1 MPFRLGPWEIELI
14 LIVFFGLPVYFV
26 PTVIAAIRKPKNL
39 VGIIVLN
46 LLAGWTFFGWV
57 AALVWAI
64 VADKKA
70 KSPESGGEAQPLTF
84 Q

>member
-1 MPFRLGPWEIELI
+1 MLFSLGPWEIGLI
-14 LIVFFGLPVYFV
+14 IILLFGLLVYLV
-26 PTVIAAIRKPKNL
+26 PTIIAAIRKTRNL

-70 KSPESGGEAQPLTF
+70 KSPESGAGT
-84 Q
+84 

>member
-1 MPFRLGPWEIELI
+1 MPFSLGPWEIGLI
-14 LIVFFGLPVYFV
+14 LIIILFGLPVYFV
-26 PTVIAAIRKPKNL
+26 PTIIAVIRKTKNL

-70 KSPESGGEAQPLTF
+70 KPLESGGEA
-84 Q
+84 